1 MKLHHKK
8 LHVLAAGILAATLTG
23 AAAAATP
30 PQATYVARLQPMNT
44 GVTHTATT
52 GDARFVVD
60 GDKLTITIDV
70 HGAPPDTG
78 HWQHFHGFTTGQAAT
93 CPSMADDANHDG
105 IVDLIETGK
114 TSGTTMVP
122 FIADPA
128 SMDVAHGTYPKANA
142 AGTYHY
148 QETVSLKALDA
159 AFAKAFPGQKLDL
172 AKRVVFIHG
181 VPDGTK
187 LPSSVASLGP
197 IPAQVTLPI
206 ACGRI
211 ERTRAAH
218 GIR

>member
-1 MKLHHKK
+1 MKLHHRK
-8 LHVLAAGILAATLTG
+8 LHALAAGILAATLTG

-30 PQATYVARLQPMNT
+30 SHATYEAQLQPMNT
-44 GVTHTATT
+44 GVTHTSTT

-60 GDKLTITIDV
+60 GDMLTINIDV
-70 HGAPPDTG
+70 HGAPPDTV
-78 HWQHFHGFTTGQAAT
+78 HWQHFHGFKTGQAAT

-105 IVDLIETGK
+105 IVDLIEAGK

-122 FIADPA
+122 FITDPV

-142 AGTYHY
+142 DGTYHY

-159 AFAKAFPGQKLDL
+159 AFAKAFPGQTPDL
-172 AKRVVFIHG
+172 AKRVVLIHG
-181 VPDGTK
+181 VPDNTK

-197 IPAQVTLPI
+197 IPAQVTVPI

-211 ERTRAAH
+211 EHTGTAAH
-218 GIR
+218 

>member
-1 MKLHHKK
+1 MKLCHRN
-8 LHVLAAGILAATLTG
+8 LHLLAASILAATLTG
-23 AAAAATP
+23 TAAAATP
-30 PQATYVARLQPMNT
+30 SHANYVAHLQPMNT
-44 GVTHTATT
+44 GVAQSSTK
-52 GDARFVVD
+52 GDARFVVA

-70 HGAPPDTG
+70 HGAPADTT

-105 IVDLIETGK
+105 IVDLIEAGK

-122 FIADPA
+122 FITDPV
-128 SMDVAHGTYPKANA
+128 SMDVGHGTYPKADA
-142 AGTYHY
+142 KGTYHY
-148 QETVSLKALDA
+148 QETVSVKSLDA

-181 VPDGTK
+181 VPDSTK
-187 LPSSVASLGP
+187 LPSSVASLGA

-211 ERTRAAH
+211 ERTAAAAH
-218 GIR
+218 

>member
-1 MKLHHKK
+1 MKLHHRK
-8 LHVLAAGILAATLTG
+8 LHALAAGILAATLSG

-30 PQATYVARLQPMNT
+30 SHATYAAQLRPMNT
-44 GVTHTATT
+44 SVTHTSTT
-52 GDARFVVD
+52 GHARFVVN
-60 GDKLTITIDV
+60 GDKLTISIDV
-70 HGAPPDTG
+70 HGASPDTV

-105 IVDLIETGK
+105 IVDLIEAGK

-122 FIADPA
+122 FITHPV
-128 SMDVAHGTYPKANA
+128 SMDVAHGTYPTANA
-142 AGTYHY
+142 KGTYHY

-172 AKRVVFIHG
+172 AKRVVLIHG
-181 VPDGTK
+181 VPASTK

-211 ERTRAAH
+211 ERAGTAAH
-218 GIR
+218 